1 MERSSVKRRGEGSHF
16 VQENTEGP
24 DVRFKAVA
32 LTLDDL
38 RREIVGCADDS
49 LGLGSRVREDTS
61 DTKVTKLD
69 DSFLGDEDVLRLK
82 ITVQDFLIVA
92 VLHGQCDLGEPVEEL
107 IFRKVVLASL
117 TINSLKALLDLAL
130 HVTVVGVVH
139 DNAELAFLGLVDFA
153 ETHDIWV
160 IKHLKNLCL
169 V

>member
-1 MERSSVKRRGEGSHF
+1 M
-16 VQENTEGP
+16 
-24 DVRFKAVA
+24 
-32 LTLDDL
+32 
-38 RREIVGCADDS
+38 
-49 LGLGSRVREDTS
+49 
-61 DTKVTKLD
+61 
-69 DSFLGDEDVLRLK
+69 
-82 ITVQDFLIVA
+82 QDFLIMA

-107 IFRKVVLASL
+107 IFREVVLASL

-169 V
+169 VQSFTALLLAHLADIDLLNDGQIVIGQALDQIGRTE